1 MNGRLAF
8 ALGFLWGSIY
18 GSLAFAHLSEWLG

>member
-1 MNGRLAF
+1 MHNRVSF

-18 GSLAFAHLSEWLG
+18 GSLAILALQRYAS